1 MSTFPFQ
8 FVSTF
13 FKITTKNY
21 KYLCFK
27 IRIKRKR
34 VFNDNITTDFMCL
47 LLVSSTADIQLEN
60 PAYCLQPFFFLL
72 FFHISGR

>member
-27 IRIKRKR
+27 IRIKKKEYSMIILQQILC
-34 VFNDNITTDFMCL
+34 VYYWFLQQQTFN
-47 LLVSSTADIQLEN
+47 
-60 PAYCLQPFFFLL
+60 
-72 FFHISGR
+72 